1 MEETVRLREEPV
13 DVQRRA
19 VGRRATEA
27 DFAAFKE
34 GSVGVREMSEEA
46 VASKPARVVGEV
58 NIGKTVTE
66 RDAAVQGTCIP
77 FHLISDV
84 FQTAHTSSAG
94 SGVGSRFRAAKLVL
108 RPHCRNARAQRLQ
121 ADCCTLSEA
130 SR

>member
-13 DVQRRA
+13 HVQRRA

-66 RDAAVQGTCIP
+66 RVATVQGTA
-77 FHLISDV
+77 HAISPD
-84 FQTAHTSSAG
+84 
-94 SGVGSRFRAAKLVL
+94 
-108 RPHCRNARAQRLQ
+108 
-121 ADCCTLSEA
+121 
-130 SR
+130 